1 MGENVVY
8 LDNVFIGNL
17 AVNYIIL
24 WVAGRMTGIRGGWV
38 RLLLAAGLGSLY
50 AVLMFL
56 PGTGQYFYFFIKIA
70 VSLAMVGLAYAPLP
84 ARRFIACLGFFYL
97 GSFLLG
103 GMVIGFSYLI
113 YRGGYFSGVKYVLT
127 IINRYLWPAFTLAV
141 LCTLLAALLAPAIVR
156 RRLKKD
162 ALKLPVTICL
172 WGNKVV
178 VEGLVDTGNSLTDPV
193 SGVPVMVVE
202 YAAVRDILPA
212 PLKAAVELYSDGM
225 LVLSAMADTPWNN
238 RLRLIPF
245 KSLGTDK
252 GLLLGIRPDC
262 LEIKSERGI
271 KRVVQT
277 VLAIHN
283 SSLAPGREYSALL
296 HPDLIDSAP
305 AA

>member
-1 MGENVVY
+1 MEKNVVY
-8 LDNVFIGNL
+8 LDSVFIGNL

-24 WVAGRMTGIRGGWV
+24 WVAGRAAGIRGSRI

-50 AVLMFL
+50 AILMFL

-84 ARRFIACLGFFYL
+84 PGRYIACLGFFYL
-97 GSFLLG
+97 GTFLLG
-103 GMVIGFSYLI
+103 GMVMGFSYLI
-113 YRGGYFSGVKYVLT
+113 YRGGYFSGVRNMVA
-127 IINRYLWPAFTLAV
+127 IINLYMWPALVVAM
-141 LCTLLAALLAPAIVR
+141 LGILLAARLAPVAVR
-156 RRLKKD
+156 RRLKKN

-172 WGNKVV
+172 WGKKVV

-202 YAAVRDILPA
+202 YAAVRDILPD
-212 PLKAAVELYSDGM
+212 PLKAAVDLYGDGI
-225 LVLSAMADTPWNN
+225 LVLSAMADTSWSN

-245 KSLGTDK
+245 KSLGNDK

-262 LEIKSERGI
+262 LEIESEQGI
-271 KRVVQT
+271 KRVEKT
-277 VLAIHN
+277 VLAIHK
-283 SSLAPGREYSALL
+283 SSLASGREYSALL
-296 HPDLIDSAP
+296 HPDLIGSLP